1 MLRSLLTLLIIFSV
15 DACWGQES
23 PKAST
28 LSFLVCDSLSHQA
41 LGGAVCRVYSNGKMA
56 AYALADNDGKL
67 SVKAGR
73 NDMLEFYAL
82 GYKKRKMRASA
93 FDNSKRQY
101 VGLAQTGVAL
111 REITVKAPAIRAKGD
126 TLVYDVR
133 TFAKAGDTYLEDV
146 LKKLP
151 GINVADNGTVSYQG
165 KAINKFYIEGKDLLG
180 NSYNQ
185 ATRNMPVGAV
195 RSVEVMENHQPVKVL
210 QGKQVSDKAALNIKL
225 DKGHLARPFG
235 EVAGGIGSG
244 QGTVWDNSLFLTQVL
259 GGSQLMVTGKMNNS
273 GKDLS
278 EETQEHIDV
287 TNLDAY
293 EPIPASLLRGTDFQE
308 SLPVNRYATNKSY
321 SGGLNYLVNLSP
333 DATLRLNM
341 LAYEDRSGYSSL
353 YDYTYGGMTTTQL
366 REENRLSR
374 RTLTLLPIIRYE
386 LNAKKMFLSNEL
398 RYSYNNY
405 DVTNRLTSNDKDI
418 QERVHGRPA
427 YLQNYLTA
435 AFTWGQNAIQ
445 VKSLTRYYDRHERLR
460 CFADSVQDYNV
471 EEPLAVRSW
480 ISKNILSTSFPL
492 WGRYLEVRALV
503 NYAYHQYVAEGTVQ
517 RRRITYQLQPS
528 YTISWGTD
536 RYLTLEMPV
545 GWLHASIDA
554 QDKKTREMPVFCPAL
569 RFKYALSPHWK
580 VRWSV
585 DMNKSDASGSF
596 YALLPVR
603 TSYRAWYESSNQ
615 LFFSKSNSLTGGI
628 YYQDLVTMLF
638 CNVSASYSDERHEYY
653 RNDEYTAS
661 KTVVTDI
668 AGRHHQRTLLAN
680 ADVSKSFTDAG
691 LTLKTQLSY
700 SLSSYPLSQSGVVTN
715 NRSHIFSLGVNT
727 SWQKLSWLRLN
738 LSVTGFL
745 YWERSDY
752 EHSDVL
758 SSLKGKSSV
767 FFFPSKRWD
776 IRLKCQSVINE
787 VAPSD
792 YKNCHLF
799 DAEASY
805 KISKRLEAKGSVENL
820 LNEQDYTIRQNTGLN
835 TIYTRL
841 PLRGRVAL
849 VKLLL
854 HL

>member
-1 MLRSLLTLLIIFSV
+1 
-15 DACWGQES
+15 
-23 PKAST
+23 
-28 LSFLVCDSLSHQA
+28 
-41 LGGAVCRVYSNGKMA
+41 MA
-56 AYALADNDGKL
+56 GYALADNDGRL
-67 SVKAGR
+67 SVKAGQD
-73 NDMLEFYAL
+73 DMLEFYAM
-82 GYKKRKMRASA
+82 GYKKRELRASM
-93 FDNSKRQY
+93 FTSSHRQY
-101 VGLAQTGVAL
+101 VGLTQTGVAL
-111 REITVKAPAIRAKGD
+111 REVTVKAPAIRAKGD
-126 TLVYDVR
+126 TLVYDIR
-133 TFAKAGDTYLEDV
+133 AFAKAGDTYLEDV

-195 RSVEVMENHQPVKVL
+195 RSVEVMENHQPVRVL

-235 EVAGGIGSG
+235 EVAGGLGSG
-244 QGTVWDNSLFLTQVL
+244 QRTVWDNSLFLTQVL

-287 TNLDAY
+287 TDIDAF
-293 EPIPASLLRGTDFQE
+293 EPAPSSLLRSPAFQE
-308 SLPVNRYATNKSY
+308 NLPVNRYATNKSY
-321 SGGLNYLVNLSP
+321 SGGLNYLVNLST

-341 LAYEDRSGYSSL
+341 LAYEDQSGYSSL

-366 REENRLSR
+366 REENHLSR

-386 LNAKKMFLSNEL
+386 LNAKKIFLSNEL

-445 VKSLTRYYDRHERLR
+445 VKSLTRYYDRHELLR

-471 EEPLAVRSW
+471 EEPLALRSW

-492 WGRYLEVRALV
+492 WGRYLEIRALV
-503 NYAYHQYVAEGTVQ
+503 NYAWQQYRAENTVQ

-554 QDKKTREMPVFCPAL
+554 QDKKTREIPVFCPAL

-580 VRWSV
+580 VRWSM
-585 DMNKSDASGSF
+585 DMNKSDAPGSF
-596 YALLPVR
+596 YALDQVR
-603 TSYRAWYESSNQ
+603 TSYRTWYESDNQ
-615 LFFSKSNSLTGGI
+615 LFFSRSCSLTSGV

-638 CNVSASYSDERHEYY
+638 FNISTSYIDERREANKNY
-653 RNDEYTAS
+653 EYTAS
-661 KTVVTDI
+661 KTIISEI
-668 AGRHHQRTLLAN
+668 AENNHQRTLMAN

-700 SLSSYPLSQSGVVTN
+700 SLSSYPLSQSEVVTRN
-715 NRSHIFSLGVNT
+715 HSHSLSLGVNA

-738 LSVTGFL
+738 LSTTGFL

-758 SSLKGKSSV
+758 SSLKGESSV
-767 FFFPSKRWD
+767 FFFPSKRCD

-787 VAPSD
+787 VTPSD
-792 YKNCHLF
+792 YKSCHLF

-820 LNEQDYTIRQNTGLN
+820 LNEQNYIIRQNTGLN
-835 TIYTRL
+835 NIYTRL
-841 PLRGRVAL
+841 PLRGRIAL
-849 VKLLL
+849 IKLLI